1 TGKTY
6 SNGPQTNGSHMS
18 KSQNS
23 KRESRERCR
32 TLSILPVS
40 RLSTA
45 TTLFPS
51 ANRASQ
57 RCDPRKPAPP
67 VTSTGILRSYFVTN
81 QRETHS
87 GFPGMA
93 PSYLDCSPL
102 ALPGPKEF
110 SGRCEPSS

>member
-1 TGKTY
+1 
-6 SNGPQTNGSHMS
+6 MS

-93 PSYLDCSPL
+93 PSYLDCSPRSEEHTSEL
-102 ALPGPKEF
+102 QSRGHL
-110 SGRCEPSS
+110 